1 MPSTSPLV
9 EIYDLISQ
17 IRSALPDASST
28 CTKMASAAEA
38 PPLLLTVRRREDL
51 VKGISELGI
60 STETQQA
67 LIDLCQQKLMQ
78 LQHLYQETYLNAC
91 AALQSRSHPEA
102 SFYQAFRRTLTCL
115 YEDQARRACDLILNE
130 AKNNSFGFTSGFPGR
145 CFASH
150 GMSPQTLDVSADQN
164 SKVCRGHDSDAVRIL
179 EQAFNHSPNITQ
191 AEKFQ
196 LAEVTGL
203 KPKQVTIWFQNRRNR
218 KGKRMSQTDPTKL
231 PPNQPS
237 PPEHDFTPSSP
248 PTRDFTLSEKKRKSY
263 GAVGRAL
270 PEYTEPDTGSPL
282 SFIKKPRLP
291 RSSSGVSDASIS
303 SVEYDAPFTIWSSP
317 SSRSTSSSSA
327 SSSPSDCF
335 DSPSKSANVFKYI
348 NPLKYEVRAKAEMPT
363 VTIGTAPL
371 ESYQGMTQA
380 EVSPFNS
387 DQNAN
392 TSDRRKSSQ
401 LKGGTGL
408 AFNGLQLNIE
418 ALDRE
423 LRESIQKALEL
434 SASGQLGGGNVS
446 LSSCGSQQETTDDD
460 GWVDEDDFGTA
471 SAGRQDTPANCAVV
485 EQEAPMPP
493 VSQHMSSGLPGQAV
507 YQTPIQSTQ
516 YLNTQST
523 LRPQPSTGG
532 DNSLDSAFSYTAV
545 ENESFDLNQFFES
558 AALSATLPSSSPFIP
573 HQHHSSPA
581 PTATPGIDANTSCF
595 DLEVE
600 MTDIQDYLDSE
611 ILAHS
616 LPVPQPTDSTD
627 GMLECG
633 AGTAGQFYLNFDL
646 SSNMFSL
653 V

>member
-1 MPSTSPLV
+1 MHFSTFLKNVHALATQLHDSLPHAHAPNVQTATSLPKHLT
-9 EIYDLISQ
+9 ILGLHPPRFDDLDEEFSEPGLE
-17 IRSALPDASST
+17 RSLQESLLRLFEAKMVRLQSSYEDAFRDAVTELYQHGHHDDKFLAGFKRVLTCRFHKQAREAWQGMLDELKKYNYSTLRETNVHMIHDAST
-28 CTKMASAAEA
+28 RM
-38 PPLLLTVRRREDL
+38 V
-51 VKGISELGI
+51 
-60 STETQQA
+60 
-67 LIDLCQQKLMQ
+67 
-78 LQHLYQETYLNAC
+78 QEI
-91 AALQSRSHPEA
+91 SRS
-102 SFYQAFRRTLTCL
+102 S
-115 YEDQARRACDLILNE
+115 
-130 AKNNSFGFTSGFPGR
+130 
-145 CFASH
+145 
-150 GMSPQTLDVSADQN
+150 
-164 SKVCRGHDSDAVRIL
+164 RGHDSDAVRIL

-263 GAVGRAL
+263 GALGRAL
-270 PEYTEPDTGSPL
+270 PDYTESDTDSPL

-291 RSSSGVSDASIS
+291 RSSSGVSDVSIS

-327 SSSPSDCF
+327 SSNPSDCF

-363 VTIGTAPL
+363 VTIGTAPQA
-371 ESYQGMTQA
+371 SYQGMSQA
-380 EVSPFNS
+380 EVSPFTR
-387 DQNAN
+387 DQNTN
-392 TSDRRKSSQ
+392 TSDGRQSSQ
-401 LKGGTGL
+401 LNGGTGL
-408 AFNGLQLNIE
+408 TFSGLQLNME

-423 LRESIQKALEL
+423 LRESIQKAFEL
-434 SASGQLGGGNVS
+434 SASGQPGGRN
-446 LSSCGSQQETTDDD
+446 LSSSSGGSQQETTDDD

-471 SAGRQDTPANCAVV
+471 SAGRQDTPATGAVV
-485 EQEAPMPP
+485 EQGAPMPP
-493 VSQHMSSGLPGQAV
+493 VSQHMSSGLPSQAV
-507 YQTPIQSTQ
+507 YQAPVQSTQ

-523 LRPQPSTGG
+523 LRPQPSTGS

-558 AALSATLPSSSPFIP
+558 AALSATLPSSSPFVP

-595 DLEVE
+595 DLEVD

-611 ILAHS
+611 ILANS

-627 GMLECG
+627 GMLEGCV
-633 AGTAGQFYLNFDL
+633 GTAGQFYLNFDL

>member
-1 MPSTSPLV
+1 MSKQYLQQIQSMVAALREKLPPQSSVVATNL
-9 EIYDLISQ
+9 EE
-17 IRSALPDASST
+17 IRSIIPSPELRQLNPT
-28 CTKMASAAEA
+28 GLASALSEFGLSVQSIESLVQLFVVIQQNLATSFQKQYESA
-38 PPLLLTVRRREDL
+38 ATALRDTEGSRQHHLDRLSIMTSARFLRCSHELEHVIIDL
-51 VKGISELGI
+51 VKSRTKAASNEQELGRLHHCES
-60 STETQQA
+60 STSITA
-67 LIDLCQQKLMQ
+67 V
-78 LQHLYQETYLNAC
+78 
-91 AALQSRSHPEA
+91 R
-102 SFYQAFRRTLTCL
+102 
-115 YEDQARRACDLILNE
+115 
-130 AKNNSFGFTSGFPGR
+130 
-145 CFASH
+145 
-150 GMSPQTLDVSADQN
+150 
-164 SKVCRGHDSDAVRIL
+164 RGHDTDAVRIL

-218 KGKRMSQTDPTKL
+218 KGKRMSQPDPTKL

-263 GAVGRAL
+263 GALGRAL
-270 PEYTEPDTGSPL
+270 PEYTESDTDSPL

-327 SSSPSDCF
+327 SSSPSNCF

-392 TSDRRKSSQ
+392 TSDRRQSLQ

-408 AFNGLQLNIE
+408 AFNGLQLNME

-471 SAGRQDTPANCAVV
+471 SAGRQDTPATGAVV
-485 EQEAPMPP
+485 EQGAPMPP
-493 VSQHMSSGLPGQAV
+493 VSQHMSSGLPSQAV
-507 YQTPIQSTQ
+507 YQAPVQSTQ

-523 LRPQPSTGG
+523 LRPQPSTGS

-558 AALSATLPSSSPFIP
+558 AALSATLPSSSPFVP

-595 DLEVE
+595 DLEVD

-611 ILAHS
+611 ILANS

-627 GMLECG
+627 GMLEGCV
-633 AGTAGQFYLNFDL
+633 GTAGQFYLNFDL